1 MGIDN
6 VGDIATRVSARNGFT
21 FSGAAGVLNI

>member
-6 VGDIATRVSARNGFT
+6 VGDSATRISARNGYT
-21 FSGAAGVLNI
+21 FGGAAGVLNI